1 MLTAI
6 KQNVEVMPGGVLLLH
21 VNNLKPYSHVS
32 VSAIIESNDKSK
44 VNLSEMIGSGKGLF
58 CSKSAV
64 DKFIREERDNW
75 EKLS

>member
-32 VSAIIESNDKSK
+32 VSAIIESNDKPK
-44 VNLSEMIGSGKGLF
+44 IKLSEMIGCGKGLF
-58 CSKSAV
+58 NSNTEI

-75 EKLS
+75 EKPS

>member
-32 VSAIIESNDKSK
+32 ISAIIESNDKAK
-44 VNLSEMIGSGKGLF
+44 VNLSEMIGSGKGIF
-58 CSKSAV
+58 SSKSAV
-64 DKFIREERDNW
+64 DKFIREERDSW
-75 EKLS
+75 EKPS